1 MDKVLSQDE
10 INALFSAMST
20 EDIPLDESGEKSS
33 SAQKITKYDFHRADR
48 ISQDQMR
55 SIHLLHEYFGRNF
68 ASSLSAY
75 LRNFVDVS
83 LVNLE
88 QVSYAAFLKTLPD
101 PTLFSSVGMRPL
113 DDNLALE
120 MNPALVFPMID
131 MILGGPGR
139 ALVGNRNLTEIEM
152 NIIDGVLRLAMRDL
166 RSAWSPVIDLDFF
179 IEDKGTKAQMFQ
191 IVSPAET
198 VIAVHL
204 ELKIGDNSG
213 MMNLCIPSRVLKQL
227 RSKFDQQWN
236 VRRQK
241 TSGNEEK
248 KIMELMRQV
257 PVGLSGEIIQSKLTV
272 DDLLKVSVGDV
283 IQLKE
288 RIEDPIYL
296 CAGGIPKYTGRV
308 VLHRGKK
315 AFEISGSLEASR

>member
-10 INALFSAMST
+10 INALFSAMSS
-20 EDIPLDESGEKSS
+20 EDVDLEASKENSPSERKVTS
-33 SAQKITKYDFHRADR
+33 YDFHRADR

-55 SIHLLHEYFGRNF
+55 SVHLMHEYFGRNF

-75 LRNFVDVS
+75 LRNFVDVK

-88 QVSYAAFLKTLPD
+88 QESYSAFLKGIPD
-101 PTLFSSVGMRPL
+101 PTMFSSIGMRPL

-120 MNPALVFPMID
+120 MNPSVVFPMID
-131 MILGGPGR
+131 LILGGPGL
-139 ALVGNRNLTEIEM
+139 APTDNRNLTEIEM

-166 RSAWSPVIDLDFF
+166 RAAWNPIIDLDLY

-191 IVSPAET
+191 IVSPGEA
-198 VIAVHL
+198 VIAIQL

-213 MMNLCIPSRVLKQL
+213 TMNICIPSRVLKQL

-241 TSGNEEK
+241 TYGNEEK
-248 KIMELMRQV
+248 RILEIMKQV
-257 PVGLSGEIIQSKLTV
+257 PILLSSEIRNSILTV
-272 DDLLKVSVGDV
+272 DDLLKMSVGDV
-283 IQLKE
+283 IELKE
-288 RIEDPIYL
+288 RVEDPVLL
-296 CAGGIPKYTGRV
+296 CAGGIPKYSGKL
-308 VLHRGKK
+308 VLRRGKK
-315 AFEISGSLEASR
+315 AFEIVEKIEP

>member
-10 INALFSAMST
+10 INALFSAMSSDNVDL
-20 EDIPLDESGEKSS
+20 EASEEKGRSER
-33 SAQKITKYDFHRADR
+33 KITNYDFHRADR

-55 SIHLLHEYFGRNF
+55 FVHLMHEYFGRNF

-75 LRNFVDVS
+75 LRNFVDVK

-88 QVSYAAFLKTLPD
+88 QESYSAFLKRIPD
-101 PTLFSSVGMRPL
+101 PTMFSSIGMRPL

-120 MNPALVFPMID
+120 MNPSVVFPMID
-131 MILGGPGR
+131 MILGGPGL
-139 ALVGNRNLTEIEM
+139 APSDNRTLTEIEM

-166 RSAWSPVIDLDFF
+166 RTAWNPVIDMDLY

-191 IVSPAET
+191 VVSPGEA
-198 VIAVHL
+198 VIAIQL
-204 ELKIGDNSG
+204 ELKIGENSG

-241 TSGNEEK
+241 TYGSEEK
-248 KIMELMRQV
+248 RILDLVKQV
-257 PVGLSGEIIQSKLTV
+257 PIPLTSEIRNSMLTV

-283 IQLKE
+283 IELKE
-288 RIEDPIYL
+288 RVEDPVYL
-296 CAGGIPKYTGRV
+296 CAGGIPKYSGRI
-308 VLHRGKK
+308 VLRRGKK
-315 AFEISGSLEASR
+315 AFEILGKYDQ

>member
-10 INALFSAMST
+10 INALFSAMSS
-20 EDIPLDESGEKSS
+20 EDVDLEASTEKSPS
-33 SAQKITKYDFHRADR
+33 ERKVTSYDFHRADR

-55 SIHLLHEYFGRNF
+55 SVHLMHEYFGRNF

-75 LRNFVDVS
+75 LRNFVDVK

-88 QVSYAAFLKTLPD
+88 QESYSAFLKGIPD
-101 PTLFSSVGMRPL
+101 PTMFSSIGMRPL

-120 MNPALVFPMID
+120 MNPSVVFPMID
-131 MILGGPGR
+131 LILGGPGL
-139 ALVGNRNLTEIEM
+139 APTDNRNLTEIEM

-166 RSAWSPVIDLDFF
+166 RAAWNPIIDLDLY

-191 IVSPAET
+191 IVSPGEA
-198 VIAVHL
+198 VIAIQL

-213 MMNLCIPSRVLKQL
+213 TMNICIPSRVLKQL

-241 TSGNEEK
+241 TYGNEEK
-248 KIMELMRQV
+248 RILDIMKQV
-257 PVGLSGEIIQSKLTV
+257 PILLTSEIRDSILTV

-283 IQLKE
+283 IELKE
-288 RIEDPIYL
+288 RVEDPIFL
-296 CAGGIPKYTGRV
+296 CAGGIPKYSGKI
-308 VLHRGKK
+308 VLRRGKK
-315 AFEISGSLEASR
+315 AFEILEKIEP